1 MEFEKNREAI
11 TRLAQ
16 SSDAQKLMELLKQQ
30 SGGVQQAAP
39 AAAAGNPSQLMAIM
53 DQLMHSKEGAELV
66 GRIETQAKKAG
77 LG

>member
-1 MEFEKNREAI
+1 MIAI
-11 TRLAQ
+11 SWLG
-16 SSDAQKLMELLKQQ
+16 L
-30 SGGVQQAAP
+30 P
-39 AAAAGNPSQLMAIM
+39 AAAGNPSQLMAIM